1 MAPEKQEVTLQRRW
15 LSLPGS
21 SLPSHLPAW
30 ATGVHINVL
39 QRLLECARAGSQ
51 EASAPAP
58 VLTWAVACT
67 SNQPFALLDFHK
79 FMCTSREVELGEP
92 LLAPE
97 LLRWQAVYAG
107 LQEGQEVWGGRMIH
121 S

>member
-1 MAPEKQEVTLQRRW
+1 M
-15 LSLPGS
+15 
-21 SLPSHLPAW
+21 
-30 ATGVHINVL
+30 
-39 QRLLECARAGSQ
+39 LELGSQ

-97 LLRWQAVYAG
+97 LLR
-107 LQEGQEVWGGRMIH
+107 
-121 S
+121 

>member
-1 MAPEKQEVTLQRRW
+1 
-15 LSLPGS
+15 
-21 SLPSHLPAW
+21 
-30 ATGVHINVL
+30 
-39 QRLLECARAGSQ
+39 
-51 EASAPAP
+51 
-58 VLTWAVACT
+58 
-67 SNQPFALLDFHK
+67 
-79 FMCTSREVELGEP
+79 MCTSWEVELGEP